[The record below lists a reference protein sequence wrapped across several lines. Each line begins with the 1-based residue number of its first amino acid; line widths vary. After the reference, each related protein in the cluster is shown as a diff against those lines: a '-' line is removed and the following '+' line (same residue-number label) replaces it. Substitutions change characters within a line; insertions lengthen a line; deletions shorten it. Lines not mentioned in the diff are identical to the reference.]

1 MQDNHDLIFVN
12 AMLENYGKPLD
23 ISLVDN
29 NPYIHENHINTTAG
43 NENKGNHLIESSP
56 NLPPTTNAKNLVR
69 SKINTN
75 ERKILPL

>member
-29 NPYIHENHINTTAG
+29 NPYIRENHINTTAG

-75 ERKILPL
+75 ERKILP